1 MPIDIESLLQPISAE
16 APAGADLRYS
26 PITEQIKEARRQED
40 GLSQGV
46 WQREVKVADYLQVI
60 KLSRET
66 LTKRSKDLQVAGW
79 LAEAL
84 LRQEGFAGLRQGLDL
99 IYRLL
104 ETFWESVYPQKDD
117 DGDLE
122 LRATPL
128 MWVGSQLDSAVRSV
142 PLTKAGHNWYEYK
155 ESRTVPTEDE
165 AGSDS
170 AKQERRAEAIAD
182 GKMPPEE
189 FDKGVDSTPAV
200 FCEKLHDELGELVE
214 FVRTLSGMCDEK
226 FGDAA
231 PDFSPLRTS
240 LEDVYQTTRLILK
253 KKGGPAEA
261 AAPAGEEEGLI
272 EEEIPR
278 GETGDGEPAVRRPA
292 RRRVSAG
299 GEPADFEDAV
309 ERLLAAARFMRRENP
324 QSPAPYLI
332 PRALRWGELRAT
344 GGSPEPMTLEAPS
357 TEIRME
363 LKRLAV
369 EGAWDQALEAAEN
382 AAGLPCGR
390 AWLDLQRYAVT
401 ACRNTGNDTAAA
413 AILSELKALLA
424 DIPALP
430 QWVLADDTPAANA
443 ETLQWLKDENVLP
456 GAEPVAPEPQ
466 PAMEWYPPPERTP
479 ARDEGENA
487 EPAPPDAFELAMDAV
502 RSGRVEEAIGI
513 LSREAAQERS
523 GRDRFLRRIQLAQIC
538 LASGNDAVAR
548 PVLQELADEI
558 EQRNL
563 EAWEVADVV
572 AQPLALLYGCLDN
585 SEDGAVAAVD
595 KRKLYARICRL
606 DPRRALGLP
615 R

>member
-1 MPIDIESLLQPISAE
+1 MPIDIESLLQPISAD
-16 APAGADLRYS
+16 APAGADLRYA

-40 GLSQGV
+40 ELTQGV
-46 WQREVKVADYLQVI
+46 WQREVKVADYALVI
-60 KLSRET
+60 KLSKET
-66 LTKRSKDLQVAGW
+66 LSKRSKDLQVAGW
-79 LAEAL
+79 LTEAL

-128 MWVGSQLDSAVRSV
+128 MWVGMQLDSAVRSV
-142 PLTKAGHNWYEYK
+142 PLTKAGHTWYQYK
-155 ESRTVPTEDE
+155 ESRTVPTEEE
-165 AGSDS
+165 AGSDG

-189 FDKGVDSTPAV
+189 FDKGVDSTPAP
-200 FCEKLHDELGELVE
+200 FCEKLHSELGELVE
-214 FVRTLSGMCDEK
+214 FVRTLAGLCDEK

-253 KKGGPAEA
+253 KKGGPAEPA
-261 AAPAGEEEGLI
+261 AKEEEQPI
-272 EEEIPR
+272 EEEAPPA
-278 GETGDGEPAVRRPA
+278 ETGDAEPAARRPA

-309 ERLLAAARFMRRENP
+309 ERLLGAARFIRRENP
-324 QSPAPYLI
+324 QNPAPYLVS
-332 PRALRWGELRAT
+332 RALRWGELRAT
-344 GGSPEPMTLEAPS
+344 GGSPDPMLLEAPS

-363 LKRLAV
+363 LKRLAN
-369 EGAWDQALEAAEN
+369 EGAWDQVVEAAEN
-382 AAGLPCGR
+382 AVGLPCGR

-401 ACRNTGNDTAAA
+401 ACRNTGNDAAAA
-413 AILSELKALLA
+413 AILSELKALIA
-424 DIPALP
+424 DMPALP

-443 ETLQWLKDENVLP
+443 ETQQWLKDENVLP
-456 GAEPVAPEPQ
+456 CAAPVAPEPPQ
-466 PAMEWYPPPERTP
+466 WYPPPERTTDP
-479 ARDEGENA
+479 DENA
-487 EPAPPDAFELAMDAV
+487 EPAPPDAFELATEAV
-502 RSGRVEEAIGI
+502 RSGRAEEAIGI
-513 LSREAAQERS
+513 LSREAAQESS
-523 GRDRFLRRIQLAQIC
+523 GRDRFLRKIQLAQIC
-538 LASGNDAVAR
+538 LASGNETIAR

-563 EAWEVADVV
+563 ENWEVAEVV

-585 SEDGAVAAVD
+585 AEDAAIA

-615 R
+615 K